1 MATLQNIGALK
12 YRGKDG
18 QWHPLPV
25 VVQGASGGGGGVST
39 ISGKGAPTSTTV
51 GAVNQLYRDE
61 NTDKLYVCTSTD
73 NGYTWAEVT
82 ADVDGVV
89 KYTEQSLTN
98 AQKAQARTNIGAG
111 TSNFSGSYNDL
122 TNKPN
127 IPEAAQIDTT
137 LTKSGQAADAKV
149 VGDTLMSNTSS
160 LLTEI
165 NKKASK
171 SEIPSVPSWAM
182 AETKPT
188 YTAAEVGA
196 LPDTT
201 VIPDVSGKVD
211 KQQGTA
217 NAGKILGIG
226 DDGVVVPT
234 AKPTFTLT
242 DAEKTAIAG
251 QVVADGVEVTEVEL
265 PSGGGTEKW
274 VKIAD
279 YELTESEDTES
290 PQEIVISKAP
300 DNSNWA
306 GLGIRKIL
314 LSGRIKPTTTPSYA
328 YGTFMVNNK
337 SIVVGQNFAIEE
349 EKDSWFG
356 CEFELV
362 GDGHFKTKWSNGV
375 TASSY
380 KIGQDG
386 IVINQHKNGVN
397 QPGIDERFTDEEIT
411 EIKIT
416 VPTDAKIA
424 SAKLIIYGVKA

>member
-51 GAVNQLYRDE
+51 GVVNQLYRDE

-171 SEIPSVPSWAM
+171 SDIPSVPSWAM
-182 AETKPT
+182 AASKPT

-226 DDGVVVPT
+226 DDGVVAPT

-265 PSGGGTEKW
+265 PSGGGETWELIRDITFEEPVNTVDVSTDAEEQPFALLKMK
-274 VKIAD
+274 VYAKIITYMD
-279 YELTESEDTES
+279 DKYTT
-290 PQEIVISKAP
+290 IKY
-300 DNSNWA
+300 
-306 GLGIRKIL
+306 KI
-314 LSGRIKPTTTPSYA
+314 
-328 YGTFMVNNK
+328 NNM
-337 SIVVGQNFAIEE
+337 ITVANITVG
-349 EKDSWFG
+349 
-356 CEFELV
+356 
-362 GDGHFKTKWSNGV
+362 
-375 TASSY
+375 ASSTSTNRCY
-380 KIGQDG
+380 IGYAE
-386 IVINQHKNGVN
+386 V
-397 QPGIDERFTDEEIT
+397 DEEIGVRGLASGVDSKSERAMSSVINVT
-411 EIKIT
+411 GKATFNAATITRIAITANDGAKPIGDVGTNIK
-416 VPTDAKIA
+416 
-424 SAKLIIYGVKA
+424 IYGVKA